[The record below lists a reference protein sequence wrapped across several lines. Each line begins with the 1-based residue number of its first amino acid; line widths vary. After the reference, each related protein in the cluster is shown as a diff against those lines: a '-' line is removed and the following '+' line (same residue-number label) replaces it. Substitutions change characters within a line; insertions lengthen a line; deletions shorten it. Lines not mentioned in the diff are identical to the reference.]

1 MYLLLFGTCVQC
13 QSMMNNSQEYS
24 PNLVR
29 RINEIFHDI
38 DASTYS
44 NVHEEIF
51 VEELDRWHRVFKQYL
66 PVTQKKI
73 IDFGCGTGFLESL
86 LQGYVHDDDV
96 LVCMDISSK
105 MLDVVQKNTEN
116 FPCTVEYKKI
126 DGGYE
131 VSENTVDVILLNSVL
146 HHIPNYAEVLES
158 MIRSLKPG
166 GLLFIG
172 HEPNARFVQSSFL
185 RKQYLILKQLRLSV
199 LLVWLRKIFVKNSLS
214 ATDPVS
220 SINAKINEILL
231 QEQRIDTPL
240 QPAEISALI
249 DIHSYTAGG
258 MHRDRGFDCVTI
270 ADQFCSECS
279 VVHLET
285 YNHLSKLSN
294 TNILYRAYSTIL
306 QWIFP
311 TRGSLFF
318 FILQKN
324 A

>member
-1 MYLLLFGTCVQC
+1 
-13 QSMMNNSQEYS
+13 MNNITHFS
-24 PNLVR
+24 NDLVR

-38 DASTYS
+38 DAESYGK
-44 NVHEEIF
+44 VHNEIF
-51 VEELDRWHRVFKQYL
+51 VEEVHRWQNVFSKFL
-66 PVTQKKI
+66 PQSPKKI

-86 LQGYVHDDDV
+86 LSDYVHANDT
-96 LVCMDISSK
+96 LVCMDISHK
-105 MLDVVQKNTEN
+105 MIEVVQSNTQN
-116 FPCTVEYKKI
+116 FPCAVVYSKI
-126 DGGYE
+126 DGSFAE
-131 VSENTVDVILLNSVL
+131 PDTSVDVILLNSVL
-146 HHIPNYAEVLES
+146 HHIPNYKEVLDS
-158 MIRSLKPG
+158 MVRSLKPN
-166 GLLFIG
+166 GLFFIG

-185 RKQYLILKQLRLSV
+185 RKQYLLLKQLRLSV
-199 LLVWLRKIFVKNSLS
+199 LLVWLRKIFVKKSLS
-214 ATDPVS
+214 ATDTVS

-258 MHRDRGFDCVTI
+258 MHLDRGFDCVTI
-270 ADQFCSECS
+270 ADQFRGKCS

-285 YNHLSKLSN
+285 YNHLSKLSH